1 MVKDARTHEK
11 MVVVDYCNNIEQF
24 PIECSYKKRQALSL
38 RLITVVNELA
48 RSVNQERLKCENACR
63 QWFDL

>member
-11 MVVVDYCNNIEQF
+11 WLLLTYCNNIEQF
-24 PIECSYKKRQALSL
+24 PIECSYKERQALSL

-48 RSVNQERLKCENACR
+48 RSVNQERLKRENACG